1 MTKLTL
7 EQASLIVDT
16 ALATANKM
24 KLKPMSVAVLDDG
37 GHVIAFKKQD
47 NSSLMRFEIAFGKAW
62 GSLGVGRSS
71 GAIAQMA
78 DERPHFVA
86 SLMAASGGRIV
97 PVQGGVLV
105 RSANGTL
112 MGAVGVTGDT
122 SQNDEACAVAG
133 IKAAG
138 LEAEV

>member
-7 EQASLIVDT
+7 EQASVIVDT
-16 ALATANKM
+16 ALATANAM

-62 GSLGVGRSS
+62 GALGVGRPSA
-71 GAIAQMA
+71 AIAQLA

-105 RSANGTL
+105 RSAAGEI

-138 LEAEV
+138 LQPDA

>member
-7 EQASLIVDT
+7 EQASVIVDT
-16 ALATANKM
+16 ALATANAM

-62 GSLGVGRSS
+62 GALGVGRPSA
-71 GAIAQMA
+71 AIAQLA

-105 RSANGTL
+105 RSAAGEIL
-112 MGAVGVTGDT
+112 GAVGVTGDT

-138 LEAEV
+138 LQPEA

>member
-7 EQASLIVDT
+7 EQATTILDT

-24 KLKPMSVAVLDDG
+24 KLKPMSVIVLDDG

-47 NSSLMRFEIAFGKAW
+47 NSSLMRFEIAYGKAW
-62 GSLGVGRSS
+62 GSLGVGRPSA
-71 GAIAQMA
+71 AIAQMA
-78 DERPHFVA
+78 QERPHFIA

-97 PVQGGVLV
+97 PVQGGVIV
-105 RSANGTL
+105 RGADGMI

-122 SQNDEACAVAG
+122 SENDEACAVAG

-138 LEAEV
+138 LQPEA